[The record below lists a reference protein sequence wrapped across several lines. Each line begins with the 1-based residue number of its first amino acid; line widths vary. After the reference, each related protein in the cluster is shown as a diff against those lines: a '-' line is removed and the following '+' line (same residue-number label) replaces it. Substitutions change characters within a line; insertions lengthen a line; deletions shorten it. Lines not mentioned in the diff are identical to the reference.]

1 MRIVV
6 MSDCHGRTLPIETA
20 IERSN
25 PDVFI
30 YCGDGTEKAEDIS
43 FLYSDIRF
51 YFVKGNCD
59 FGDYPIE
66 KEVKLSG
73 KTVFFTHGHK
83 YSVKSG
89 TARIIEEGKRRV
101 ADIVLFG
108 HTHQPLNKYI
118 EEMYLVNPGSGGMSL
133 HPTYAFIEIIGK
145 DIVTNIVEL

>member
-6 MSDCHGRTLPIETA
+6 MSDCHGRTLPVEQA

-30 YCGDGTEKAEDIS
+30 YCGDGTEKVEDIS
-43 FLYSDIRF
+43 FIYSNIKF

-59 FGDYPIE
+59 FADYPIE
-66 KEVKLSG
+66 QEIKLSG

-89 TARIIEEGKRRV
+89 YNRIIEEGKRRQ

-108 HTHQPLNKYI
+108 HTHDAYNKYI
-118 EEMYLVNPGSGGMSL
+118 DGMYLVNPGSAGMSF
-133 HPTYAFIEIIGK
+133 HPTYAFIEIVGGS
-145 DIVTNIVEL
+145 IVTNIVEL

>member
-6 MSDCHGRTLPIETA
+6 MSDCHGRTLPIEEA

-30 YCGDGTEKAEDIS
+30 YCGDGTEKAEEVS
-43 FLYSDIRF
+43 FYNQDIRF

-66 KEVKLSG
+66 QEIKLAG

-89 TARIIEEGKRRV
+89 TARIIEEGKRRK

-108 HTHQPLNKYI
+108 HTHEELNKYI
-118 EEMYLVNPGSGGMSL
+118 DGMYLINPGSGGMSL